1 MQILSPGEKIH
12 VIHRRHFEKEAHRHF
27 VGVVE
32 AYENGAVRVTGHV
45 YTVDIVKLKY
55 FRRPE
60 MRTRI
65 ISVTSGDA
73 FVNVLP
79 ATVELEK
86 VVYHQEAKGVRV
98 TDGSDWHL
106 DISEYVWI

>member
-12 VIHRRHFEKEAHRHF
+12 VIHRRQLEKEVHRHF
-27 VGVVE
+27 VGVVD
-32 AYENGAVRVTGHV
+32 AYENGVARVSGHV
-45 YTVDIVKLKY
+45 YTVDITKLKF

-60 MRTRI
+60 PRTRI
-65 ISVTSGDA
+65 ISLLSGDA

-79 ATVELEK
+79 ASVDLEK
-86 VVYHQEAKGVRV
+86 VIYHQESKGVRV